1 MDAATIS
8 RKMPEPSVQNP
19 LPVTIRT
26 YRPEDQA
33 QVRKLYLEGLV
44 GGKIASNDTGLDIDD
59 VPSAYLLSPDNHFW
73 VAVNQK
79 GEVVGNIGVQQC
91 EDGVAEIRRLRVRQD
106 SRRRGVGS
114 ALMET
119 AVKFCR
125 ERNFLKITLDT
136 FTERDPA
143 IRLFEKF
150 HFNHS
155 RTRQVGEKEL
165 LYFYL
170 DLYQGERTKH
180 R

>member
-1 MDAATIS
+1 
-8 RKMPEPSVQNP
+8 MPDPSVPNP

-26 YRPEDQA
+26 YRPADQA

-59 VPSAYLLSPDNHFW
+59 VRSAYLLSPDNHFW
-73 VAVNQK
+73 VAVNTQ
-79 GEVVGNIGVQQC
+79 GEIVGNIGVQQC

-170 DLYQGERTKH
+170 
-180 R
+180 